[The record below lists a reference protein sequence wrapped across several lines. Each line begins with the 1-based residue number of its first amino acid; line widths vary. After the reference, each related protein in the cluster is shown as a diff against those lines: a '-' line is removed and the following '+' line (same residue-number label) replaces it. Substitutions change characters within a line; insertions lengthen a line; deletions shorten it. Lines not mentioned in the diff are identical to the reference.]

1 MKSVDN
7 IRWRNHLIPLLVPLL
22 LLLGWQLSV
31 SCGWLSTRIASATE
45 QQTQVVDEINRSIT
59 EINDLATQGAD
70 RSRDIGSISRSLD
83 GYAQQLQQQT
93 GRFKV

>member
-31 SCGWLSTRIASATE
+31 SCGWLSTRI
-45 QQTQVVDEINRSIT
+45 R
-59 EINDLATQGAD
+59 
-70 RSRDIGSISRSLD
+70 IGSKSL
-83 GYAQQLQQQT
+83 
-93 GRFKV
+93 

>member
-31 SCGWLSTRIASATE
+31 SCGWLSTRILPAPTAVAQAGWALASSGELFTTWVSAFGAR
-45 QQTQVVDEINRSIT
+45 RS
-59 EINDLATQGAD
+59 DL
-70 RSRDIGSISRSLD
+70 
-83 GYAQQLQQQT
+83 
-93 GRFKV
+93 